1 MDLRNYEVS
10 IVWIR
15 SRRYNN
21 QFDPVQL
28 YRSQSGR
35 EVAKPMPGIGH
46 AWKSRFHGTWWPLIR
61 SRNCVVIAACR
72 RPMHVIRERLT
83 LIRNCLIYE
92 SIDFIVVKIHY
103 PLYYKR
109 FVLLLQAVPQIRNI
123 DEVLNPN
130 KFIYIEITYVSASH
144 VHQTLIYEDGT
155 NAILINKS

>member
-1 MDLRNYEVS
+1 MRYLSSGLGRDGITINSIQFNFIEANQDGKWRNQCLES
-10 IVWIR
+10 AM
-15 SRRYNN
+15 
-21 QFDPVQL
+21 
-28 YRSQSGR
+28 R
-35 EVAKPMPGIGH
+35 E
-46 AWKSRFHGTWWPLIR
+46 KSRFHGTWWPLIR

>member
-1 MDLRNYEVS
+1 
-10 IVWIR
+10 
-15 SRRYNN
+15 
-21 QFDPVQL
+21 
-28 YRSQSGR
+28 
-35 EVAKPMPGIGH
+35 
-46 AWKSRFHGTWWPLIR
+46 
-61 SRNCVVIAACR
+61 
-72 RPMHVIRERLT
+72 MHVIRERLT

-144 VHQTLIYEDGT
+144 VHQTLIYEDST